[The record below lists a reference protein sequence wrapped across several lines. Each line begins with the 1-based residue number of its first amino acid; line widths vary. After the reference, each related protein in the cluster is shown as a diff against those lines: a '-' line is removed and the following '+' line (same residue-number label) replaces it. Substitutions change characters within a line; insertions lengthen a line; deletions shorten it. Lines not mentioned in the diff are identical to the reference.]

1 MHSIF
6 VQNLQY
12 NNCIG
17 CRYWMEPILRNP
29 FEMESCRFF
38 FSFLRRSGGY
48 FDSSASWRQPP
59 ARLRQTLPLGGIWYS
74 KYGTNKPNTKFEI
87 ISGLAFPNYVCHR
100 FACRSLAILQMLD
113 ERLDERKCTKFGP
126 AVYFC
131 TWGPG
136 RPVYNILHSIL
147 ILSAKL
153 KYCNLFLHHRS
164 RKEIIGSW
172 SFPSFTRRRLVSE
185 RRRLCQRL
193 RRHPHVFPPLPKTL
207 ARHLQNRRPSGI
219 QIEMGSSKGGGT
231 GSAFYRKRFTLYYSI
246 QFTYVN

>member
-1 MHSIF
+1 M
-6 VQNLQY
+6 QNLQY
-12 NNCIG
+12 NKCIG
-17 CRYWMEPILRNP
+17 CRYWVEPILRNP
-29 FEMESCRFF
+29 FEMESRRFF

-48 FDSSASWRQPP
+48 FDSSASRRQPP

-87 ISGLAFPNYVCHR
+87 ISGLAFPHYVCHR

-113 ERLDERKCTKFGP
+113 ERLDERKCTEFGP

-153 KYCNLFLHHRS
+153 KYYN
-164 RKEIIGSW
+164 
-172 SFPSFTRRRLVSE
+172 
-185 RRRLCQRL
+185 
-193 RRHPHVFPPLPKTL
+193 
-207 ARHLQNRRPSGI
+207 
-219 QIEMGSSKGGGT
+219 
-231 GSAFYRKRFTLYYSI
+231 
-246 QFTYVN
+246 